1 MEHFVFIDES
11 GGPGTSQSDSPF
23 YIVGSIITE
32 EVGELRKNTEGLRR
46 QYAEVYCEIK
56 SEFLKPPEVH
66 IQVLEELMRLPIQ
79 IIVHV
84 YDKSDLPNFYKQTSG
99 GRKNFTKQAEQ
110 AVINHFLF
118 DFAEYG
124 KINLYIDPS
133 GKDRQSRSF
142 LQCLVKFAEEKVR
155 EQLKP
160 MQENHGST
168 IQIPLSTGKIFH
180 INLNFPQSHLDP
192 GIQAADI
199 ISGAVTKYFNRNQT
213 LFQSILSDLFKKKGN
228 KLVTFPQRKEDY
240 MGVPQSCISD
250 TKTIKPGTKSKIFSF
265 PRLLINQ
272 III

>member
-32 EVGELRKNTEGLRR
+32 EVDELRKNTERLHR

-124 KINLYIDPS
+124 KVNLYIDPS
-133 GKDRQSRSF
+133 GKDRLSRSF

-168 IQIPLSTGKIFH
+168 IQIPLH
-180 INLNFPQSHLDP
+180 REN
-192 GIQAADI
+192 
-199 ISGAVTKYFNRNQT
+199 ISY
-213 LFQSILSDLFKKKGN
+213 
-228 KLVTFPQRKEDY
+228 
-240 MGVPQSCISD
+240 IS
-250 TKTIKPGTKSKIFSF
+250 
-265 PRLLINQ
+265 
-272 III
+272 